1 MKRQW
6 GDLGA
11 DYEAALERYVAV
23 GEEADLEAAHAFSR
37 EAFGDEM
44 SVLDVVGLHRRVVEG
59 LLVRA
64 SSAEVGL
71 VASSFTY
78 LCEALST
85 FEMTQRGYWEAQ
97 HHAERDH
104 AIALSLQ
111 HDLLPRAVPEV
122 TGLDLSVRYVPG
134 EAGSHAGGD
143 WYDVFELDANRVGLV
158 VGDVTGHGV
167 AAAAAMGRLRV
178 AVLAHALA
186 GLGPAD
192 VVKRVD
198 TLLDQMGTDEVATMV
213 YVVAD
218 PGSGRL
224 VVANA
229 GHPPPII
236 IEPNGAVRHVDIAH
250 GRLLGVRPPLPRRHE
265 DVTQVRSGGHFLL
278 YTDGLI
284 EPLERAGEDGIAHLC
299 RVVEGF
305 TGTAQEL
312 CDHVIDEL
320 APEGTSD
327 DICVL
332 AATLTAQ
339 PRQRRL
345 GRRRPRWLHATRPAP
360 SRHRGPSST
369 TTAPT
374 TDASK
379 A

>member
-1 MKRQW
+1 VDEPW
-6 GDLGA
+6 GGLVA
-11 DYEAALERYVAV
+11 TYEAALQRYIDAGDEV
-23 GEEADLEAAHAFSR
+23 DLEAAYAFSR
-37 EAFGDEM
+37 EAFGEEM
-44 SVLDVVGLHRRVVEG
+44 SVLDVVALHRRAVER
-59 LLVRA
+59 LLIRA
-64 SSAEVGL
+64 SSVDVET
-71 VASSFTY
+71 VAASFSF
-78 LCEALST
+78 LAEALST

-97 HHAERDH
+97 HHADREH

-111 HDLLPRAVPEV
+111 HDLLPRAVPDV
-122 TGLDLSVRYVPG
+122 TGLDISVRYVPG

-198 TLLDQMGTDEVATMV
+198 TLLDQLGTGEVATLV

-218 PGSGRL
+218 PGRGRL

-229 GHPPPII
+229 GHPPPVVV
-236 IEPNGAVRHVDIAH
+236 EPNGTTRRVDLAH
-250 GRLLGVRPPLPRRHE
+250 GRLLGLRPALPRR
-265 DVTQVRSGGHFLL
+265 DQAVTSISSGGHFLL

-284 EPLERAGEDGIAHLC
+284 EPLERTGQDGIAYLC

-305 TGTAQEL
+305 RGTAQEL
-312 CDHVIDEL
+312 CEHVLAEL
-320 APEGTSD
+320 APAGARD
-327 DICVL
+327 DICIV

-339 PRQRRL
+339 PRPRRL
-345 GRRRPRWLHATRPAP
+345 GRRPRRSIVRAIDTSLLGRLG
-360 SRHRGPSST
+360 HR
-369 TTAPT
+369 
-374 TDASK
+374 
-379 A
+379 

>member
-1 MKRQW
+1 VNEQW
-6 GDLGA
+6 GGFGA
-11 DYEAALERYVAV
+11 DYEAALERFVDA
-23 GEEADLEAAHAFSR
+23 GEEVDLEAAHAFSR

-44 SVLDVVGLHRRVVEG
+44 SVLDVVGLHRQVVER

-71 VASSFTY
+71 IAASFTY

-97 HHAERDH
+97 HHAEREH

-122 TGLDLSVRYVPG
+122 TGLDLSVRYLPG

-192 VVKRVD
+192 VIKRVD
-198 TLLDQMGTDEVATMV
+198 TLLDQLATGEVATMV

-218 PGSGRL
+218 PGRGRL
-224 VVANA
+224 VIANA

-236 IEPNGAVRHVDIAH
+236 VEPNGAARRVDLAH
-250 GRLLGVRPPLPRRHE
+250 GRLLGLRPPLPRR
-265 DVTQVRSGGHFLL
+265 DQDMTQISSGGHFLL

-284 EPLERAGEDGIAHLC
+284 EPLERAGQDGIAQLC

-312 CDHVIDEL
+312 CDHVIDQL
-320 APEGTSD
+320 APEGASD
-327 DICVL
+327 DICVV

-339 PRQRRL
+339 PRRRRL
-345 GRRRPRWLHATRPAP
+345 RRRQPRQLHVHAIDPSQLSRP
-360 SRHRGPSST
+360 RGQ
-369 TTAPT
+369 
-374 TDASK
+374 
-379 A
+379 